1 MIFLVSLTKSK
12 RRVNYEYDKSHSR
25 RDNGHCACLGII
37 IRKNERGGNL
47 MNKYIDKNAITLGIS
62 ALVGAI
68 AFTMFIS
75 PKIPKSMGG
84 SK

>member
-1 MIFLVSLTKSK
+1 
-12 RRVNYEYDKSHSR
+12 
-25 RDNGHCACLGII
+25 
-37 IRKNERGGNL
+37 